1 MSRWLLLFAAGCSV
15 DLGEFP
21 SKCSDGECPEGYDCI
36 HGVCA
41 APGSEVPITVAQLGN
56 QRGGDIKLVV
66 VGEDVLVGWESYP
79 YAPRGQAVLGKRLR
93 KDGTLSEELVLESTW
108 EGDPGAVE
116 PFFDLYSVDSDTVL
130 VAMSA
135 SAVDDDPRPRVR
147 VFRASLGGEA
157 EAVWDREIRM
167 GTIGYGNVSQAR
179 FVRTDDGR
187 LELGYFEAKVLE
199 GETTGRLAV
208 FELEANGALT
218 SPLDDCALAD
228 DTCCAA
234 HICLVSER
242 TGSLAAGVASVR
254 ATAAGAGWFIDE
266 TRPSWMRLGGGPT
279 NEVALPALAV
289 PVLTDEDG
297 LLFVEPSPRQGDM
310 LPDDPVA
317 GPAKLYRRDFTSSAK
332 PELVGELPTT
342 RDNPG
347 LAWVNLDSGKAL
359 LVTPG
364 AELASPVLKV
374 LSVDTSTAET
384 SVIAEIQRRSSMDIG
399 SVRAVAVGDTL
410 FVVWLDVAD
419 DRAVIRAST
428 VTL

>member
-1 MSRWLLLFAAGCSV
+1 MSRWLLLFAAGCTV
-15 DLGEFP
+15 DLGELP
-21 SKCSDGECPEGYDCI
+21 SKCSDGECPDGYDCI

-41 APGSEVPITVAQLGN
+41 PPGSEVPITVAQLGN

-66 VGEDVLVGWESYP
+66 VGEDVLIGWESYP
-79 YAPRGQAVLGKRLR
+79 YAPRGQAVLGKRLSR
-93 KDGTLSEELVLESTW
+93 DGTLSEELVLESTW
-108 EGDPGAVE
+108 QGDPGAVE
-116 PFFDLYSVDSDTVL
+116 PFFDLYSVDSETVL

-135 SAVDDDPRPRVR
+135 SSVDDDPRPRVR
-147 VFRASLGGEA
+147 VFRASLGGEV
-157 EAVWDREIRM
+157 EPVWDREIRM

-179 FVRTDDGR
+179 FVSTADGG

-208 FELEANGALT
+208 FELDANGALT
-218 SPLDDCALAD
+218 SALDDCSLAD
-228 DTCCAA
+228 DTCCPA
-234 HICLVSER
+234 HICLVSDR
-242 TGSLAAGVASVR
+242 TGSLAAGVASVK
-254 ATAAGAGWFIDE
+254 ATTAGADWFIDE
-266 TRPSWMRLGGGPT
+266 TRPSWMRLGGPT
-279 NEVALPALAV
+279 TEVALPALSV
-289 PVLTDEDG
+289 PVLTDDNG
-297 LLFVEPSPRQGDM
+297 LLFVEPSPRQGDK

-347 LAWVNLDSGKAL
+347 LAWVNLDPGQAV

-399 SVRAVAVGDTL
+399 SVRAVAVSNTL

-428 VTL
+428 VPL